1 MTMQDIPAPAGQVTK
16 RVLNFFWLT
25 DCSASM
31 GGKKI
36 ATLNQAI
43 REALPLIKQAV
54 AAHPQVQVMM
64 SAIKFSDDAS
74 WHIGPDPVPLE
85 QFTWSELEADGL
97 TATAKAIDLLA
108 KALSIERMPRRG
120 FPPVCILISDGYC
133 TDPEEEYNRAIA
145 ELNRIPWGMKAIR
158 LAIAIGDESEYN
170 EKELLKF
177 VNQPSVGLLK
187 AHNPEELLNYIKWA
201 STEATLGSSRSK
213 SRDAAET
220 GGNMVLSP
228 PPPTITSSTE
238 PF

>member
-1 MTMQDIPAPAGQVTK
+1 MQDIPAPAGQVT
-16 RVLNFFWLT
+16 RRTLNFFWLT
-25 DCSASM
+25 DYSASM

-64 SAIKFSDDAS
+64 AAIKFSDEAS

-85 QFTWSELEADGL
+85 QFSWPELEADGL
-97 TATAKAIDLLA
+97 TATARAIELLV

-120 FPPVCILISDGYC
+120 FPPVCILISDGFC

-158 LAIAIGDESEYN
+158 LAIAIGEESEYN

-177 VNQPSVGLLK
+177 VNQPNVGLLK
-187 AHNPEELLNYIKWA
+187 AHNPEELLNFIKWA

-213 SRDAAET
+213 SRDLSGET
-220 GGNMVLSP
+220 GNVVLGP